1 MTAIAQTNVSRPSL
15 AIPRWAQYLLLAGV
29 AAIAPLVLQ
38 ASTGIGNAW
47 YQNLAQGAVFAMA
60 ALSLNLLMGYA
71 GQISL
76 GQTAFMAVGAY
87 AAGLVLAS
95 TNGSFLVG
103 FMVAGLTGAVFALL
117 VGLPA
122 LRLRG
127 LLLAVTTLAFLI
139 ATTESLLKFEFI
151 KSGSVGAVLPRPV
164 IGTFSLTSDA
174 AYLSFVLVLL
184 IGFWAID
191 SNITSS
197 RLGRSFMGLREDE
210 QVASS
215 YGIDVARTKL
225 MAFILSGAM
234 AGVAGAAFGHLN
246 LGAQPDMF
254 SLQRSLSIVAWVVI
268 GGLGVRY
275 GVVISAALFGVFPAV
290 FEAVLGDRL
299 EGDIS
304 LVIGAAL
311 FLITVAVNPNG
322 FVGNLKEKR
331 DAKAAK
337 DVRAA
342 LAAGG
347 FVAEDEILPSLP
359 VPASRHGDIAPGT
372 VMLDVRDVTV
382 RFGGLTAVSD
392 VSIQVRTGEIVG
404 LIGPNG
410 AGKTTLFDA
419 IGGYNTPQAGH
430 FELRGREL
438 ADLPSHDRALAGL
451 GRTFQRLG
459 LAMGLT
465 VRENLLVAQHSL
477 VDYDTLQALGHS
489 GAVVAA
495 EAVLE
500 ERAGE
505 VIVALGFERY
515 ADLPV
520 KYLSG
525 GQRRIVE
532 IACTLVTAPDLLM
545 LDEPTAG
552 MAPAAVENLA
562 ERLRELRDEHGRTIL
577 IIEHHVPLVLD
588 VCDRIYVLDHGLV
601 IAEGSPDEILRDPD
615 VLSAYLGERA
625 AVQAGLTD
633 SSPTRSSGPTAAQWP
648 DDEGPRLAPAPP
660 EGGARRGAA
669 KQEAGV

>member
-1 MTAIAQTNVSRPSL
+1 MTAVIERSGMLRPAAAVPRWLQYVGL
-15 AIPRWAQYLLLAGV
+15 AIV
-29 AAIAPLVLQ
+29 AAIVPLLLS
-38 ASTGIGNAW
+38 ATTSLGSAW
-47 YQNLAQGAVFAMA
+47 YQNFAQGAVFAMA

-95 TNGSFLVG
+95 LNGSFLVG
-103 FMVAGLTGAVFALL
+103 FMIAGLVGAGFAFL

-139 ATTESLLKFEFI
+139 ATLESLLKFEFL
-151 KSGSVGAVLPRPV
+151 KSGSVGAILPRPI
-164 IGTFSLTSDA
+164 IGPFNLTSDA
-174 AYLSFVLVLL
+174 AYLSFALVLL

-191 SNITSS
+191 ANITSS
-197 RLGRSFMGLREDE
+197 RLGRAFMGLREDE
-210 QVASS
+210 QVAAS

-225 MAFILSGAM
+225 LAFVMSGAM
-234 AGVAGAAFGHLN
+234 AGVAGAALGHLN
-246 LGAQPDMF
+246 LGAQPDLF
-254 SLQRSLSIVAWVVI
+254 NLQRSLSIVAWVVI

-275 GVVISAALFGVFPAV
+275 GVVIAAAMFGVFPAV
-290 FEAVLGDRL
+290 FEALLGDRL

-311 FLITVAVNPNG
+311 FLLTVAINPNG

-337 DVRAA
+337 DVRAT

-347 FVAEDEILPSLP
+347 LEAEDEILPSLP
-359 VPASRHGDIAPGT
+359 VPASRHGDLEPGS

-382 RFGGLTAVSD
+382 RFGGLTAVND
-392 VSIQVRTGEIVG
+392 VSIQVRAGEIVG

-419 IGGYNTPQAGH
+419 IGGYNSPQSGE
-430 FELRGREL
+430 FDLRGQAL
-438 ADLPSHDRALAGL
+438 ADLASHDRALAGL

-477 VDYDTLQALGHS
+477 IDYDTLQALGHS
-489 GAVVAA
+489 RTVKSA
-495 EAVLE
+495 EAVIE
-500 ERAGE
+500 KRAAD

-588 VCDRIYVLDHGLV
+588 VCDRIYVLDHGVV
-601 IAEGSPDEILRDPD
+601 IAEGSPDEILRDPE
-615 VLSAYLGERA
+615 VLSAYLGDRA
-625 AVQAGLTD
+625 AEQAGLKD
-633 SSPTRSSGPTAAQWP
+633 KVTA
-648 DDEGPRLAPAPP
+648 
-660 EGGARRGAA
+660 
-669 KQEAGV
+669 